1 MTTEGPIERRNE
13 VDADTR
19 SQIRERLRWT
29 PAQRLS
35 YLKEM
40 IEFEQRAAKARR
52 VT

>member
-1 MTTEGPIERRNE
+1 MTTERPIESRHE

-19 SQIRERLRWT
+19 SQIRERLGWS

-40 IEFEQRAAKARR
+40 IAFERRAAKARR
-52 VT
+52 VK